1 VYTPVRTNRSE
12 LIKMRPITITVRDR
26 RSGRSK
32 CMTIDAPS
40 LAAVFADIK
49 RDQNV
54 YKRRTISVDRVRIS
68 PPARKARGTN

>member
-1 VYTPVRTNRSE
+1 
-12 LIKMRPITITVRDR
+12 
-26 RSGRSK
+26 
-32 CMTIDAPS
+32 MTIDAPS